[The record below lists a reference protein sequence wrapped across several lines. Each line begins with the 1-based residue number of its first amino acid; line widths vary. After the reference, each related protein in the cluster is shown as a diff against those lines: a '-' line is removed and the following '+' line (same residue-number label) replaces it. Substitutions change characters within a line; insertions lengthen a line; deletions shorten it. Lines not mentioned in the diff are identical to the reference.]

1 MFTSTFLTS
10 FKRRALRRGVWF
22 RVLDGLER
30 GILSLAASVVDKV
43 ESSILGVELMKILG
57 KLRDAMSSG
66 FSRLMRENGYA
77 RARKIAF
84 QAVSWGFDAAREWA
98 DDLGFVRY
106 VTLIDYN
113 APSGWGP

>member
-10 FKRRALRRGVWF
+10 FKRRALRKGVWF
-22 RVLDGLER
+22 RALDGLER
-30 GILSLAASVVDKV
+30 GILSLAACVVDRV
-43 ESSILGVELMKILG
+43 ESAVLGVELTKILG

-66 FSRLMRENGYA
+66 FARRMRETGFA

-98 DDLGFVRY
+98 DDRGFVRY

-113 APSGWGP
+113 APSGFGP